1 MVIARPRNVDCR
13 PLLPCSVTVTSVV
26 QEPVQ
31 SRGWNEPGCEH
42 GGREAGRERRGGRR
56 RKGLTDKTEG
66 GREGE
71 KEEKKRKN

>member
-13 PLLPCSVTVTSVV
+13 PFLLPCSVTVTSVV

-56 RKGLTDKTEG
+56 KGLTDKTEG